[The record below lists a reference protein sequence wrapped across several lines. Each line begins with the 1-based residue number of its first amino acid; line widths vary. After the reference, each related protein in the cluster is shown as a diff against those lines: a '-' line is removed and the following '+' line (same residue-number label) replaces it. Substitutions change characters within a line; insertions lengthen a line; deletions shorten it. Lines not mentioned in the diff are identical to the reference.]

1 MKNVLFNRDAMC
13 INRRWD
19 ARFNEQLDASPKDF
33 DKAMDDLMFGFVTRW
48 WENLDESVQ
57 NAIRVFK
64 FSHTLITGQMFFSDN
79 EECNDGGFFMTDYG
93 DFANVLLTYFMTLA
107 HNEDVRD
114 EVKNGWGFIW
124 NRARDILT
132 FEEVYGNKQKDCENL
147 IARIHNKKLREEVL
161 KDLLDNDSDLIKL
174 DESFSEWIT
183 DARSKYLADALNRL
197 AKEQRG

>member
-1 MKNVLFNRDAMC
+1 MKNVLFNRNILC
-13 INRRWD
+13 IDRRWTT
-19 ARFNEQLDASPKDF
+19 RFDEQLNASPNDF
-33 DKAMDDLMFGFVTRW
+33 DKAMDDLMFEFVARW
-48 WENLDESVQ
+48 WERLDESLK

-64 FSHTLITGQMFFSDN
+64 FSHTLITGQMFFSDT
-79 EECNDGGFFMTDYG
+79 EECNDGGYFMTDYG

-107 HNEDVRD
+107 HNEDIRD
-114 EVKNGWGFIW
+114 EVKGNWGFIW

-132 FEEVYGNKQKDCENL
+132 FEEVYGNKKKDCEAL
-147 IARIHNKKLREEVL
+147 ISRIHSKRLREEVIE
-161 KDLLDNDSDLIKL
+161 DLLNNDSDLIKL

>member
-48 WENLDESVQ
+48 WESLDESVQ

-79 EECNDGGFFMTDYG
+79 EECNDGGFFMTDYS

>member
-1 MKNVLFNRDAMC
+1 MKNVLFNRNIMC
-13 INRRWD
+13 IDRRWTTHFD
-19 ARFNEQLDASPKDF
+19 EQLNASPNDF
-33 DKAMDDLMFGFVTRW
+33 DKAMDGLMFEFVSRW
-48 WENLDESVQ
+48 WESLDESVQ

-79 EECNDGGFFMTDYG
+79 EECNDAGYFMTEYN

-107 HNEDVRD
+107 HNVDIRD
-114 EVKNGWGFIW
+114 EVKGNWGFIW

-132 FEEVYGNKQKDCENL
+132 FEEMYRDKQKDCESL
-147 IARIHNKKLREEVL
+147 TYRIHSKRLREEVIE
-161 KDLLDNDSDLIKL
+161 DLLNNDSDLIKL

-183 DARSKYLADALNRL
+183 DARRKYLEDALNRL

>member
-1 MKNVLFNRDAMC
+1 MKNVLFNRNIMC
-13 INRRWD
+13 IDRRWTT
-19 ARFNEQLDASPKDF
+19 RFDEQLNASPNDF
-33 DKAMDDLMFGFVTRW
+33 DKAMDDLMFEFVARW
-48 WENLDESVQ
+48 WERLDESVQ

-64 FSHTLITGQMFFSDN
+64 FSHTLITGQMFFSDT
-79 EECNDGGFFMTDYG
+79 EECNDGGYFACDYC

-114 EVKNGWGFIW
+114 EVKGNWGFIW

-132 FEEVYGNKQKDCENL
+132 FEEVYGNKKKECEGL
-147 IARIHNKKLREEVL
+147 ISRIHNKKLREEVL

>member
-48 WENLDESVQ
+48 WESLDESVQ

-64 FSHTLITGQMFFSDN
+64 FSHTLITGQMFFSDK